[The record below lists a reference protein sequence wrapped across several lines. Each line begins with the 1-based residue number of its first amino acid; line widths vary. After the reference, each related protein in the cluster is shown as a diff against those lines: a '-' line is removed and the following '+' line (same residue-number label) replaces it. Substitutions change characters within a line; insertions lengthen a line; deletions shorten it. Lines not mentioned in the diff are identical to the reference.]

1 MLSPKVRLILPLAA
15 LLMLQGT
22 GCKYFS
28 GRKSDNPGEGAIA
41 RAFDRYLFPEDL
53 EGVVPVGASRDD
65 SAAATT
71 AYVENWIRQQT
82 VLHLAEEHLDDEQ
95 KEVEQ
100 KLEDYRRSL
109 LIHAYEAELVR
120 QKLDTNVTE
129 EEIEAYYQQNKK
141 NFELRDNIIKVVY
154 LKLPR
159 KAPKIGK
166 VRDLFSSTRP
176 RDREAL
182 ADYCRQYAVN
192 YFLDDSTWL
201 LFDDLLKEIPI
212 KTYDK
217 EQFLQNNRNIEIEDS
232 TNIYLV
238 SIRGFMIKNSTSPLS
253 FERNN
258 IRTLIINERKLKL
271 IGEMEQ
277 QAYEE
282 ARKNGKAEVY

>member
-1 MLSPKVRLILPLAA
+1 MIRKRFRILLPLAVLAA
-15 LLMLQGT
+15 LASACRNWTDSKTDQT
-22 GCKYFS
+22 
-28 GRKSDNPGEGAIA
+28 GEGAVA
-41 RAFDRYLFPEDL
+41 KAYDAFLMPEDL
-53 EGVVPVGASRDD
+53 EGVVPAGASRED
-65 SAAATT
+65 SAAAAS

-82 VLHLAEEHLDDEQ
+82 VLHLAELNLDEEQ
-95 KEVEQ
+95 KQVEK
-100 KLEDYRRSL
+100 KLEDYRKSL

-120 QKLDTNVTE
+120 QKLDTNVSE
-129 EEIEAYYQQNKK
+129 EEIESYYQANKK

-154 LKLPR
+154 LKLSK

-166 VRDLFSSTRP
+166 ARELFSSTRP

-192 YFLDDSTWL
+192 YFLDDNTWL

-232 TNIYLV
+232 TFLYLV
-238 SIRGFMIKNSTSPLS
+238 SIRGFMIRNSTSPLS

-282 ARKNGKAEVY
+282 ARKKGEVEVW